1 MRQLI
6 DRAIGLEKDAGEDI
20 GRDPREM
27 TNEELTD
34 LGHAKM
40 PVLDVIRARC
50 MDCSSQQQ
58 SEVRKCTAVQCP
70 SWPYR
75 MGTNPW
81 REKKE
86 LTEERREQLKNIMA
100 NARKAKN

>member
-6 DRAIGLEKDAGEDI
+6 DRAIGLEKDDGEDI

-27 TNEELTD
+27 TNEELTN
-34 LGHAKM
+34 LGHVKM
-40 PVLDVIRARC
+40 PVLDAIRARC
-50 MDCSSQQQ
+50 LDCSSQQQ